1 LGKCGIENKTKVTL
15 YDELIKQIPMEM
27 GELLEEDRV
36 EFKGWHFKQ
45 IGKHTNALDVA
56 YERIWQLE

>member
-1 LGKCGIENKTKVTL
+1 MGKCGIKSKSMATM
-15 YDELIKQIPMEM
+15 YDELIEQIVMEM

-45 IGKHTNALDVA
+45 IGKYTNALDVA
-56 YERIWQLE
+56 YERIW